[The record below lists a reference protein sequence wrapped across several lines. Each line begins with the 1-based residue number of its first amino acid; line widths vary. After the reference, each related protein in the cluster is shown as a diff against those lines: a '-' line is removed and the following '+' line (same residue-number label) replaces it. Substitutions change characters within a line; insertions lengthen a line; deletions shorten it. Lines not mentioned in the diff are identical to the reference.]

1 MINSKVESLA
11 AESILGRIKI
21 MTDSEA
27 PLPKPEDIDLI
38 VTDVDG
44 TLLDSN
50 HRLHRMDTFMATKAD
65 QL

>member
-1 MINSKVESLA
+1 
-11 AESILGRIKI
+11 